1 MKAMSI
7 QKIARVLHALVLI
20 ALICNLVILYLVP
33 VAVVSMEASGSHG
46 LLAGV
51 AEYLG
56 DIFHPGEDDIVAAGA
71 AASFLA
77 WCWCWQD
84 TASLSL
90 TLFLVVSG
98 CCSAVI
104 LWQGRRVLQTILRG
118 EPFSMENAHS
128 LRRAAI
134 CSFTI
139 ALAALARVAFNL
151 WFFRSL
157 APLFT
162 YNALF
167 VPIFAMAGLLC
178 LVMSALFR
186 QAAEM
191 KAEND
196 LTI

>member
-1 MKAMSI
+1 MESSRI
-7 QKIARVLHALVLI
+7 YKIARILNALVLI
-20 ALICNLVILYLVP
+20 ALVCNIIILYLVP
-33 VAVVSMEASGSHG
+33 VAVVSLELSDGYG

-51 AEYLG
+51 VSYLG
-56 DIFHPGEDDIVAAGA
+56 DFFHPGQDDILTAGA

-77 WCWCWQD
+77 WFWCWKSPK
-84 TASLSL
+84 ALML

-98 CCSAVI
+98 ICTAVI
-104 LWQGRRVLQTILRG
+104 LWQGRRVLRTILRG
-118 EPFSMENAHS
+118 TPFSAENAVS

-134 CSFTI
+134 CCFLI
-139 ALAALARVAFNL
+139 AGAAAIRVGWSI
-151 WFFRSL
+151 WFYRSL
-157 APLFT
+157 FPLVT

>member
-77 WCWCWQD
+77 WFWFWQD

-90 TLFLVVSG
+90 TLFLWSPA
-98 CCSAVI
+98 S
-104 LWQGRRVLQTILRG
+104 
-118 EPFSMENAHS
+118 
-128 LRRAAI
+128 
-134 CSFTI
+134 
-139 ALAALARVAFNL
+139 
-151 WFFRSL
+151 
-157 APLFT
+157 APL
-162 YNALF
+162 
-167 VPIFAMAGLLC
+167 
-178 LVMSALFR
+178 
-186 QAAEM
+186 
-191 KAEND
+191 
-196 LTI
+196 

>member
-77 WCWCWQD
+77 WFWFWQD

-98 CCSAVI
+98 ICTAVI

-118 EPFSMENAHS
+118 EPFLWKMPTVCGEPPSVPSPLPWQHWRGSRSICGSSAPWPHFS
-128 LRRAAI
+128 LTTP
-134 CSFTI
+134 SSS
-139 ALAALARVAFNL
+139 
-151 WFFRSL
+151 RSL
-157 APLFT
+157 PWQ
-162 YNALF
+162 
-167 VPIFAMAGLLC
+167 GS
-178 LVMSALFR
+178 SAW
-186 QAAEM
+186 
-191 KAEND
+191 
-196 LTI
+196 